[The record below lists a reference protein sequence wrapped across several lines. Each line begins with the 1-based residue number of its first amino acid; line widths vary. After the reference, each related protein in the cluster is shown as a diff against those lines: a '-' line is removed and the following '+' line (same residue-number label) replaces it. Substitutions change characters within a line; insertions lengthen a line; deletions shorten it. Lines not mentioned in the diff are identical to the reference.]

1 MYIEDFKERLEFCC
15 DVETFVDT
23 LDLTMEDLMD
33 AFEER
38 MIDNKDKFDD
48 LFNITGEFGDE

>member
-38 MIDNKDKFDD
+38 MVDNKDKFDD